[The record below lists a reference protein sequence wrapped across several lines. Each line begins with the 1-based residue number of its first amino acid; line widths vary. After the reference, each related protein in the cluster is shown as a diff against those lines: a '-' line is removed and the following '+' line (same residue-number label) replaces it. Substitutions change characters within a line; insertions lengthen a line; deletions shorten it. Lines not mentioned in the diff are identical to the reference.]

1 MTNEKS
7 KKLTLERATLRN
19 LTPEQLDAVYGGV
32 VIVHAVHPEPK

>member
-7 KKLTLERATLRN
+7 KKPTPERAALRN
-19 LTPEQLDAVYGGV
+19 LTPQQLEAVHGGV